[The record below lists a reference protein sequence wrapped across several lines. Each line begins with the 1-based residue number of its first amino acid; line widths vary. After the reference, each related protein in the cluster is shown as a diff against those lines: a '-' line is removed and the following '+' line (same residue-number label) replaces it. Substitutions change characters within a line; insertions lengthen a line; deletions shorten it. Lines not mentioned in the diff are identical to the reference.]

1 MTTYKF
7 VSNFDEQ
14 AKAKAQEVITRYL
27 QIASFP
33 NPKTNLYQIRRFHI
47 NQNNEFVNVKDYFI
61 SKSKYNKLLQ
71 KRKSNEYK
79 LYSVYNLNEVKYPC
93 ISDLLLLKSDI
104 LGTDYNYYGSAP
116 F

>member
-14 AKAKAQEVITRYL
+14 KQEVETTTRFL
-27 QIASFP
+27 QIAAFP
-33 NPKTNLYQIRRFHI
+33 NPKTGLYQIRRFHV

-61 SKSKYNKLLQ
+61 SKSKYGKLLQ
-71 KRKSNEYK
+71 KKKNNEYK
-79 LYSVYNLNEVKYPC
+79 LYSVYDLNQVKYPC
-93 ISDLLLLKSDI
+93 KSDILLLKSDI
-104 LGTDYNYYGSAP
+104 LGADYNYYGSAP